1 MEWVTKMSLNQ
12 RVGQHIKQ
20 LRMKAGIK
28 SQAKLAELCGWK
40 SQSRVG
46 NYEAGSRTVSPSDA
60 EVLAKV
66 LGVEPAEIIF
76 GAPQR
81 SEKAEDEAILNISGF
96 EFWDSDTPLSDEEVE
111 IPFYMEVELAAGHG
125 ISDVREYHGPKLR
138 FAKST
143 LRKSN
148 VDPTHAACVR
158 VSGNSME
165 PVLPNGSTV
174 GVDTSQTNVIDGKM
188 YAINHDG
195 MMRIKTLYKLPG
207 GGLRLRSFNT
217 DEWPD
222 ERYESD
228 DIKQIKVIGKVFWYS
243 VLL

>member
-1 MEWVTKMSLNQ
+1 
-12 RVGQHIKQ
+12 
-20 LRMKAGIK
+20 MKAGIK
-28 SQAKLAELCGWK
+28 SQAMLAELCGWK

-76 GAPQR
+76 GSPQQNKLKER
-81 SEKAEDEAILNISGF
+81 LGDEAVLNISGF
-96 EFWDSDTPLSDEEVE
+96 EFWDSETPLSDDEVE
-111 IPFYMEVELAAGHG
+111 IPFYMDVELAAGHG
-125 ISDVREYHGPKLR
+125 MAEAQHYLGPKLR

-148 VDPTHAACVR
+148 VDPTNAACVR

-195 MMRIKTLYKLPG
+195 MLRIKTLYKLPG
-207 GGLRLRSFNT
+207 GGLRLRSFNL

-222 ERYESD
+222 ERFDGD
-228 DIKQIKVIGKVFWYS
+228 DLKQITVIGKVFWYS

>member
-1 MEWVTKMSLNQ
+1 
-12 RVGQHIKQ
+12 
-20 LRMKAGIK
+20 MKTLAQNLQEKLKASGLTQK
-28 SQAKLAELCGWK
+28 VLAERANI
-40 SQSRVG
+40 SQVMVHKLISG
-46 NYEAGSRTVSPSDA
+46 K
-60 EVLAKV
+60 AKESSKLVAIASV
-66 LGVEPAEIIF
+66 LGCT
-76 GAPQR
+76 
-81 SEKAEDEAILNISGF
+81 AEDLMSVHSKKRHSEAEWAGPM
-96 EFWDSDTPLSDEEVE
+96 ETWDSNTPLSDDEVE

-125 ISDVREYHGPKLR
+125 MAEAQHYFGPKLR

-148 VDPTHAACVR
+148 VDPENAVCVR

-174 GVDTSQTNVIDGKM
+174 GVDTSQANVIDGKM

-195 MMRIKTLYKLPG
+195 MLRIKTLYKLPG

-217 DEWPD
+217 EEWPD

-228 DIKQIKVIGKVFWYS
+228 SINLIKIIGKVFWYS

>member
-1 MEWVTKMSLNQ
+1 
-12 RVGQHIKQ
+12 
-20 LRMKAGIK
+20 MKTLAQNLQEKLKASGLTQK
-28 SQAKLAELCGWK
+28 ELAERSHI
-40 SQSRVG
+40 SQVMVHKLISGKAKESSKLVAIANVLGTTAEELSTGKIRSRV
-46 NYEAGSRTVSPSDA
+46 EANA
-60 EVLAKV
+60 EWA
-66 LGVEPAEIIF
+66 GPMET
-76 GAPQR
+76 
-81 SEKAEDEAILNISGF
+81 
-96 EFWDSDTPLSDEEVE
+96 WDSNTPLSDDEVE

-125 ISDVREYHGPKLR
+125 IAEAIEFHGPKLR

-143 LRKSN
+143 LRKSS
-148 VDPTHAACVR
+148 VDPTRAACVR
-158 VSGNSME
+158 VNGNSME

-195 MMRIKTLYKLPG
+195 MLRIKTLYKLPG

-222 ERYESD
+222 ERYEGD
-228 DIKQIKVIGKVFWYS
+228 AAIKQIKIIGKVFWYS

>member
-1 MEWVTKMSLNQ
+1 MMNDRIKDRRKLARLTQPELAKLIGVTKAT
-12 RVGQHIKQ
+12 I
-20 LRMKAGIK
+20 
-28 SQAKLAELCGWK
+28 SQWESAA
-40 SQSRVG
+40 
-46 NYEAGSRTVSPSDA
+46 TSPKG
-60 EVLAKV
+60 ENLYNLAKH
-66 LGVEPAEIIF
+66 LQCTTDWLLFGKESKPTSNAEWA
-76 GAPQR
+76 GPM
-81 SEKAEDEAILNISGF
+81 ET
-96 EFWDSDTPLSDEEVE
+96 WDSGTPLGDDEVE

-125 ISDVREYHGPKLR
+125 AIEAVHYHGPKLR

-148 VDPTHAACVR
+148 VDPTNAACVR

-174 GVDTSQTNVIDGKM
+174 GVDTSQTIVNDGKM

-195 MMRIKTLYKLPG
+195 MLRIKTLYKLPG

-217 DEWPD
+217 EEWPD
-222 ERYESD
+222 ERYEAD
-228 DIKQIKVIGKVFWYS
+228 ELKHITIIGKVFWYS

>member
-1 MEWVTKMSLNQ
+1 
-12 RVGQHIKQ
+12 
-20 LRMKAGIK
+20 MKTLAQNLQEKLKASGLTQK
-28 SQAKLAELCGWK
+28 ELAERANI
-40 SQSRVG
+40 SQVMVHKLISG
-46 NYEAGSRTVSPSDA
+46 K
-60 EVLAKV
+60 AKESSKLVAIANV
-66 LGVEPAEIIF
+66 LGTTAEELITGKIRARVEANAEWA
-76 GAPQR
+76 GPM
-81 SEKAEDEAILNISGF
+81 ET
-96 EFWDSDTPLSDEEVE
+96 WDSDTPLSEDEVE
-111 IPFYMEVELAAGHG
+111 IPFYMEVELSAGQG
-125 ISDVREYHGPKLR
+125 IAEMPHFNGPKLR

-143 LRKSN
+143 LRKSH
-148 VDPTHAACVR
+148 VDQAHAACVR

-165 PVLPNGSTV
+165 PVLPSGSTV

-222 ERYESD
+222 ERYEGDSA
-228 DIKQIKVIGKVFWYS
+228 IKQIKIIGKVFWYS

>member
-1 MEWVTKMSLNQ
+1 
-12 RVGQHIKQ
+12 
-20 LRMKAGIK
+20 MKTLAQNLQEKLKASGLTQK
-28 SQAKLAELCGWK
+28 ELAERANI
-40 SQSRVG
+40 SQVMVHKLISG
-46 NYEAGSRTVSPSDA
+46 K
-60 EVLAKV
+60 AKESSKLVAIANV
-66 LGVEPAEIIF
+66 LGTTAEELIT
-76 GAPQR
+76 GKVRA
-81 SEKAEDEAILNISGF
+81 KAEANAEWAGPM
-96 EFWDSDTPLSDEEVE
+96 ETWDSNTPLSDDEVE

-125 ISDVREYHGPKLR
+125 IVEMPHYYGPKLR

-148 VDPTHAACVR
+148 VDPTNAACVR

-195 MMRIKTLYKLPG
+195 MLRIKTLYKLPG
-207 GGLRLRSFNT
+207 GGLRLRSFNL

-222 ERYESD
+222 ERYEGD
-228 DIKQIKVIGKVFWYS
+228 DLKQITVIGKVFWYS

>member
-1 MEWVTKMSLNQ
+1 MSLNQ
-12 RVGQHIKQ
+12 RVGQHIKH

-28 SQAKLAELCGWK
+28 SQAMLAELCGWK

-60 EVLAKV
+60 EILAKV
-66 LGVEPAEIIF
+66 LGVDPAEIIF
-76 GAPQR
+76 GYPQSNKR
-81 SEKAEDEAILNISGF
+81 SDISEDEAVLNISGF
-96 EFWDSDTPLSDEEVE
+96 EFWDSDTPLSDDEVE

-125 ISDVREYHGPKLR
+125 ISDVREYRGPKLR

-143 LRKSN
+143 LRKSS
-148 VDPTHAACVR
+148 VESTRAACVR
-158 VSGNSME
+158 VNGNSME

-222 ERYESD
+222 ERYEGD
-228 DIKQIKVIGKVFWYS
+228 DLKQIKIIGKVFWYS